1 MSRRSNR
8 ERDFRR
14 RRPFIP
20 PRQSILIVCEGEKT
34 EPYYFRALKRELHLT
49 TLEVEVVGQ
58 KEGSAPI
65 NIINQAIE
73 QRILRKKQA
82 QTSISLAEYDKVW
95 CVIDVEAPKPHAS
108 LNRACDKGRAN
119 GLKLALSNPCFEF
132 WYLLHF
138 EKTGAPMQSN
148 EELLKRL
155 KRHCPKYRKNDP
167 DFFYSVFPHIKK
179 AITHANQVICERHY
193 SSDLRTCNPSTHV
206 HLVVKDL
213 QKIACMPIKSKT

>member
-1 MSRRSNR
+1 MSHRSSR
-8 ERDFRR
+8 TRDFRR

-34 EPYYFRALKRELHLT
+34 EPYYFKALKKELHLT

-73 QRILRKKQA
+73 QRNLRKKQA
-82 QTSISLAEYDKVW
+82 QTSISLVEYDKVW
-95 CVIDVEAPKPHAS
+95 CVIDVEAPNPHAS
-108 LNRACDKGRAN
+108 LNQAYDKGRAN

-138 EKTGAPMQSN
+138 EKTSAPMQSN
-148 EELLKRL
+148 KELLKRL
-155 KRHCPKYRKNDP
+155 KHHCPNYQENDP
-167 DFFYSVFPHIKK
+167 DFFYNVFPHIKK
-179 AITHANQVICERHY
+179 AITHANQVICERHH
-193 SSDLRTCNPSTHV
+193 SSDLRKCNPSTHV
-206 HLVVKDL
+206 HLVVKNL
-213 QKIACMPIKSKT
+213 LEIASMPTITQT